1 MTVRKK
7 NAKDLSVG
15 FTEMDSI
22 DDLINNDVKTV
33 LNYTSPLADKT
44 IALSVYRFSG
54 DDILSKT
61 NVHPKN
67 RRKQVY
73 LTALSLSRLINS
85 LQKNNQVSPALGR
98 LEEDGSITI
107 IYGSRRR
114 MGAHFAETE
123 YVVLASKDLTDDIA
137 EEISD
142 AENIS
147 EDISLIERG
156 HLWLSVQTEEGLSS
170 REISEQIEDSKV
182 SHTIIAAGIAG
193 AKLPLEIIKLYPSTN
208 TIGRQTISKLS
219 AACKDMSTDTIVKF
233 VTDELAETI
242 TNLWDAHR
250 VDDFNRS
257 SSLTTELTNRIAEFC
272 TPKKPSKP
280 KKLLKTNKEL
290 AKGINAKVGED
301 GSIEYIT
308 FDENLSKATVKK
320 VQEFFKKLM

>member
-7 NAKDLSVG
+7 GIKDLSVG
-15 FTEMDSI
+15 FSNTESI

-33 LNYTSPLADKT
+33 LNYTSPSAGKT
-44 IALSVYRFSG
+44 IALSVYRFNG
-54 DDILSKT
+54 DDILNKT
-61 NVHPKN
+61 KVHPKN

-98 LEEDGSITI
+98 LEDDGSITI

-156 HLWLSVQTEEGLSS
+156 HLWLSVQTDEGLSS

-193 AKLPLEIIKLYPSTN
+193 AKLPLEVIKLYPSTN

-219 AACKDMSTDTIVKF
+219 TACNNMSSDKIVNF
-233 VTDELAETI
+233 VTEELAETI
-242 TNLWDAHR
+242 INLWDAHR
-250 VDDFNRS
+250 EDNFNLS
-257 SSLTTELTNRIAEFC
+257 SSLTTELTNRITNFC
-272 TPKKPSKP
+272 TPKKESKP
-280 KKLLKTNKEL
+280 KKLLKTNKEF
-290 AKGINAKVGED
+290 AKGINAKLNKD

-308 FDENLSKATVKK
+308 FDESLSKATVTK
-320 VQEFFKKLM
+320 VQEFFKNLV